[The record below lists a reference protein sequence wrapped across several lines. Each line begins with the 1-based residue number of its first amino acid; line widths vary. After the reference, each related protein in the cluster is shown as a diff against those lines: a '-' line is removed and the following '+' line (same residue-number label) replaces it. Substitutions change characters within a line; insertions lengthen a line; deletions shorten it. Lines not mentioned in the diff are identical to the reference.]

1 MYNRFANP
9 AIEEATRPE
18 GTSFMIPWVQQP
30 FYYDVRL
37 TPREY
42 PTSTGTKDLQ
52 TVQITL
58 RVLVQPDVPKLH
70 IIHT

>member
-1 MYNRFANP
+1 MYNRFGNP
-9 AIEEATRPE
+9 AIEENVRPE
-18 GTSFMIPWVQQP
+18 GTGVLIPWVQQP
-30 FYYDVRL
+30 FFYDIRV

-58 RVLVQPDVPKLH
+58 RVLVQPVIDKLPQ
-70 IIHT
+70 IHK